1 MGAPGTPRREV
12 VTGTP
17 RAAGADRG
25 SRGSHGGQGHARPG
39 AVRASEEGP
48 AVESLALRALIRRQL
63 RLGLLAFGLL
73 VVLLGPL
80 PLVFTALPDTGNFP
94 GSALI
99 VWAVLGVAVY
109 PALVVIGRWY
119 VVRAE
124 RNERDTADLAERA

>member
-1 MGAPGTPRREV
+1 MDHGG
-12 VTGTP
+12 
-17 RAAGADRG
+17 
-25 SRGSHGGQGHARPG
+25 HGGQGHARPG
-39 AVRASEEGP
+39 TVRAGEEGP
-48 AVESLALRALIRRQL
+48 AVASLALRALIRRQL

-80 PLVFTALPDTGNFP
+80 PLVLTARPDTGVRP
-94 GSALI
+94 GGALI

-119 VVRAE
+119 VARAE

>member
-25 SRGSHGGQGHARPG
+25 GRGSHGGRGHARPG

-80 PLVFTALPDTGNFP
+80 PLVFTALPDTGNLP

>member
-17 RAAGADRG
+17 RAARVDHAG
-25 SRGSHGGQGHARPG
+25 HGGHGHARPG
-39 AVRASEEGP
+39 AVRAGAKDP

-80 PLVFTALPDTGNFP
+80 PLVFAALPYTGTWP
-94 GSALI
+94 GGALI

-124 RNERDTADLAERA
+124 RNERDTADLAERV

>member
-17 RAAGADRG
+17 RAARVDHGG
-25 SRGSHGGQGHARPG
+25 HGGQGHARPG
-39 AVRASEEGP
+39 AVRAGEEGP
-48 AVESLALRALIRRQL
+48 AVASLALRALIRRQL

-80 PLVFTALPDTGNFP
+80 PLVLTARPDTGVRP

>member
-1 MGAPGTPRREV
+1 MNHGG
-12 VTGTP
+12 
-17 RAAGADRG
+17 
-25 SRGSHGGQGHARPG
+25 HGGQGHARPG
-39 AVRASEEGP
+39 TVRADEEGP
-48 AVESLALRALIRRQL
+48 AVASLALRALIRRQL

-80 PLVFTALPDTGNFP
+80 PLVLTARPDTGVRP